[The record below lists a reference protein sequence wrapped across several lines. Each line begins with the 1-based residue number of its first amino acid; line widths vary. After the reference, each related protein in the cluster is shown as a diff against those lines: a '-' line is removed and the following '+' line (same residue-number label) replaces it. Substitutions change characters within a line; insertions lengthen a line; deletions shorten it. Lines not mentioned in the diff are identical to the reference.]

1 MHGRLVVE
9 IARDSMSVA
18 VTVYTDGK
26 TQITRN
32 LIMQELSNRGINT
45 GIQEQKINELLHYEI
60 YRKRW
65 IVAKGVPAVKGKDGW
80 YEFMFDKDFKE
91 MKPKIREDGSVDY
104 SPNIQ
109 IVNKGDKVM
118 TYHPPVPGK
127 NGITVF
133 GSTIAPIASK
143 DAKKLSLSKVEQRG
157 NDFYAKEGGRIALKG
172 NCLEVMSRLE
182 INGNAGYATGM
193 INFIGDVIVDGDI
206 KDGVTMEIGG
216 NLEVCGE
223 MDAVQIKVSGDI
235 ICHGGIH
242 GKEKAKISA
251 GGTVTAN
258 FIEEADIYAGG
269 DVQAGHIINA
279 KVVSENN
286 VVVEGRNGTI
296 LGGEVQADESIS
308 AVRVGNEKGCNTIL
322 RILSTDVWG
331 REYARIV
338 VQDKVFPYTQVE
350 INGVTDTDCRLQQG
364 ELHLTSKGLER
375 YEIGSYVYKDVLA
388 ELETQ
393 SDLQMAEEFKEEHHL
408 VKEKNPDEKKL
419 ILVVDD
425 DPLFL
430 KTQYTYLVSDYYVA
444 VVSSGADALKFLEK
458 NKPDLIL
465 LDYLMP
471 EMDGSELLLRIRSM
485 KNEKA
490 DIPVFFLTSVT
501 DKKVIMKC
509 LSLYPQKY
517 LMKPLEKDELLQI
530 IGDFFAK
537 EQK

>member
-1 MHGRLVVE
+1 MLGRLVIE

-18 VTVYTDGK
+18 ITIYPDGK
-26 TQITRN
+26 TEITRN
-32 LIMQELSNRGINT
+32 LIMQELSIRGINT

-65 IVAKGVPAVKGKDGW
+65 IVAKGVPAVRGKDGW
-80 YEFMFDKDFKE
+80 YEFLFDKDIKE

-109 IVNKGDKVM
+109 IVKEGDKVM

-133 GSTIAPIASK
+133 GSTIAPVAAK
-143 DAKKLSLSKVEQRG
+143 DAKKVPLTNVEQKG
-157 NDFYAKEGGRIALKG
+157 NDFFALEGGRVALKG
-172 NCLEVMSRLE
+172 NRLEVMSRLE

-193 INFIGDVIVDGDI
+193 INFIGDVIVGGDI
-206 KDGVTMEIGG
+206 KDGVTMDIGG
-216 NLEVCGE
+216 NLEVYGE
-223 MDAVQIKVSGDI
+223 IDAAQIKVSGDV

-242 GKEKAKISA
+242 GKQKAKILA

-258 FIEEADIYAGG
+258 FIEEADIHAGR

-279 KVVSENN
+279 QIVSENN

-296 LGGEVQADESIS
+296 LGGEIQADESIT

-322 RILSTDVWG
+322 RISSSDIWS

-338 VQDKVFPYTQVE
+338 VYDKVFPYTQVE
-350 INGVTDTDCRLQQG
+350 INGVTDSDCRLQRG

-388 ELETQ
+388 ELESQ
-393 SDLQMAEEFKEEHHL
+393 SDLQMAETFKEEHHL
-408 VKEKNPDEKKL
+408 VKEEKPEEKKL

-425 DPLFL
+425 DPIFL
-430 KTQYTYLVSDYYVA
+430 KTQYTYLVNDYYVA
-444 VVSSGADALKFLEK
+444 VVSSGEDALKFLEK

-471 EMDGSELLLRIRSM
+471 KMDGSELLLKIRSM

-517 LMKPLEKDELLQI
+517 LMKPLEKEELLQI